1 MIMTFYNFSLLET
14 FLQEMKLLR
23 VLIVFDGL
31 IVVVAFLYRSRV
43 VGKKREKKEG
53 IPLEKKY
60 EKIESFSRYV
70 GKIVLGSRF
79 I

>member
-1 MIMTFYNFSLLET
+1 
-14 FLQEMKLLR
+14 MKLLHI
-23 VLIVFDGL
+23 LIVFAGL
-31 IVVVAFLYRSRV
+31 IVAAAFLSRSRV
-43 VGKKREKKEG
+43 VGKEREKKEV

-70 GKIVLGSRF
+70 GKMVLGSKF